1 MSSELVNKTYHF
13 AKAAHEGQK
22 YGEHDYFTHHI
33 LGVVSILTNELGVT
47 DSTAIAAA
55 LLHDVVEDCGIPLKF
70 IAEKFGI
77 AVAQHV
83 KDLTHTCDSYQHYVQ
98 GIAAIGGCSTMVKFA
113 DSLFNYRSC
122 IASGDTKRAT
132 KYFYNLEVLLNE
144 STIGLFSNLENC

>member
-1 MSSELVNKTYHF
+1 MSKTLVNRAYFF

-22 YGEHDYFTHHI
+22 YGEHDYFSHHV

-55 LLHDVVEDCGIPLKF
+55 LLHDVVEDCNITSKYA
-70 IAEKFGI
+70 AERFGF

-83 KDLTHTCDSYQHYVQ
+83 KDLTNTSDDYLKYVQ
-98 GIAAIGGCSTMVKFA
+98 RIAVIGGYSAMVKFA

-122 IASGDTKRAT
+122 IASGDTKRAA
-132 KYFYNLEVLLNE
+132 KYFYNLEVLVNE
-144 STIGLFSNLENC
+144 HTIGLFSNLENY